1 MLTKMDDSVGRVV
14 TALQVFI
21 FEPSEQ
27 KNPISFTNKIKIMK
41 YWDHSYL
48 QICLNPALVKNFII
62 SIKIVRLS

>member
-21 FEPSEQ
+21 FELFEQ
-27 KNPISFTNKIKIMK
+27 KKTISFTNKIKIMK

-48 QICLNPALVKNFII
+48 QIFLNPALVKNFII
-62 SIKIVRLS
+62 SIKIVPLA